1 MTPALA
7 INDLAIDFRSR
18 RGHVRAV
25 DGAALTAACG
35 EVLGVVGESGCGK
48 STLGMAIGRLL
59 APGALRVTGDILV
72 DGRSVFALDDDAL
85 RTLRAEELGFVF
97 QDPIGTLDPT
107 RRIGLQVKAA
117 LPGRGTDREV
127 EAVLFEVGLSDAG
140 RVARSYPHE
149 LSGGMAQRVSIGMA
163 LARRPKIV
171 IADEPTAALDASI
184 KSQILDLLTGRCRA
198 TGAVLILLSHDL
210 HAIRK
215 YSDRVAVMYGGRL
228 VETGPSSII
237 FTRPAHPYTAML
249 LRASIADV
257 PIGGRAEPIPGAPPV
272 LEGRCERCS
281 FAPRCEWTE
290 QRCTAVRPEA
300 RFIAGREVVC
310 HRAKSVIAGVRAS

>member
-1 MTPALA
+1 MSSAKAAVAKAP
-7 INDLAIDFRSR
+7 SVWPSGGCWR
-18 RGHVRAV
+18 RGRFAS
-25 DGAALTAACG
+25 A
-35 EVLGVVGESGCGK
+35 
-48 STLGMAIGRLL
+48 
-59 APGALRVTGDILV
+59 GDILV

-117 LPGRGTDREV
+117 LPGRATDHEV
-127 EAVLFEVGLSDAG
+127 EAVLFGVGLSDAG

-228 VETGPSSII
+228 VETGPSRHHLHTTGPSLHCDAAASVHRRCPYRR
-237 FTRPAHPYTAML
+237 TSRADPGRAARPGRA
-249 LRASIADV
+249 LRA
-257 PIGGRAEPIPGAPPV
+257 
-272 LEGRCERCS
+272 LL
-281 FAPRCEWTE
+281 
-290 QRCTAVRPEA
+290 
-300 RFIAGREVVC
+300 
-310 HRAKSVIAGVRAS
+310 VRAAMRVD

>member
-1 MTPALA
+1 
-7 INDLAIDFRSR
+7 
-18 RGHVRAV
+18 
-25 DGAALTAACG
+25 
-35 EVLGVVGESGCGK
+35 
-48 STLGMAIGRLL
+48 
-59 APGALRVTGDILV
+59 
-72 DGRSVFALDDDAL
+72 VFALDEDAL
-85 RTLRAEELGFVF
+85 RTLRAEKLGFVF

-107 RRIGLQVKAA
+107 RRIGLQVRAA
-117 LPGRGTDREV
+117 LAGRPTDHEV
-127 EAVLFEVGLSDAG
+127 EAVLSGVGLPDAR

-163 LARRPKIV
+163 LARRPKVV

-215 YSDRVAVMYGGRL
+215 CSDRVAVMYGGRL
-228 VETGPSSII
+228 VETGPSNII
-237 FTRPAHPYTAML
+237 FTRPAHPYTVML

-310 HRAKSVIAGVRAS
+310 HRAESVIGA

>member
-7 INDLAIDFRSR
+7 VEDLAIDFRSR

-35 EVLGVVGESGCGK
+35 EVIGVVGESGSGK

-59 APGALRVTGDILV
+59 APGARRVTGDILI
-72 DGRSVFALDDDAL
+72 DGRSVFALNDDAL

-107 RRIGLQVKAA
+107 RRIGLQIRAA
-117 LPGRGTDREV
+117 LPRRGTDREV
-127 EAVLFEVGLSDAG
+127 EAALSGVGLADAG

-149 LSGGMAQRVSIGMA
+149 LSGGMAQRVSICMA
-163 LARRPKIV
+163 LARQPRIV

-184 KSQILDLLTGRCRA
+184 KSQILDLLVGRCRA
-198 TGAVLILLSHDL
+198 TGATLVLLSHDL

-228 VETGPSSII
+228 VETGPSNVI
-237 FTRPAHPYTAML
+237 FTRPAHPYTVML

-257 PIGGRAEPIPGAPPV
+257 PIGGRVEPIPGAPPV

-281 FAPRCEWTE
+281 FAPRCHWSE

-300 RFIAGREVVC
+300 RFVAGREVVC
-310 HRAKSVIAGVRAS
+310 HRAESVVGVRAQ